1 MLVTCASSAWRDA
14 TRSRSLRTG
23 ARRISKSPSQAQEK
37 LTHDPWIDVD
47 HVTVT
52 TRNGVVKAE
61 ATVADVLGLLRIL
74 RLCRKIPDARR
85 VVSEVEINAQLPES
99 G

>member
-1 MLVTCASSAWRDA
+1 MESRRDEVTICANRYA
-14 TRSRSLRTG
+14 TDQQITG
-23 ARRISKSPSQAQEK
+23 QAQEM
-37 LTHDPWIDVD
+37 LAHDPWIDAD

-52 TRNGVVKAE
+52 TRNGVVKVE
-61 ATVADVLGLLRIL
+61 GTVADVLELLRIL
-74 RLCRKIPDARR
+74 RLCRKIPGARR

>member
-1 MLVTCASSAWRDA
+1 
-14 TRSRSLRTG
+14 
-23 ARRISKSPSQAQEK
+23 
-37 LTHDPWIDVD
+37 
-47 HVTVT
+47 VTVT